1 MPRNLHSFDHNP
13 LTMDP
18 NKPEEVFSLLKKIN
32 GSPVETFK
40 NFPDIVRAGSLQ
52 LAKDD
57 FDYLLAEGYL
67 EEKKIDSFGKLLQLT
82 DRANNLLKNKE

>member
-1 MPRNLHSFDHNP
+1 
-13 LTMDP
+13 MDP

-40 NFPDIVRAGSLQ
+40 NFPDIVRAGSVQ
-52 LAKDD
+52 LPKDE

-67 EEKKIDSFGKLLQLT
+67 EEKKTDSFGKLLQLT
-82 DRANNLLKNKE
+82 EKAKSLVKNKE